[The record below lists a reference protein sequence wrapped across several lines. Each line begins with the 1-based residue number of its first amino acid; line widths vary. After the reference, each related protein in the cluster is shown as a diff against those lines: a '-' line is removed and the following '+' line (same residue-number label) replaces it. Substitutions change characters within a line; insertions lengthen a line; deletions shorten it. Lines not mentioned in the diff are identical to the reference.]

1 MERHYK
7 PWLQQFTEELQIPRW
22 SELTSY
28 GMKHIICAYL
38 HLIYSG
44 QAYSNHEACFI
55 VCMIPVT
62 QEVYWHILLHFGFHI
77 KTLTWNHTKPW
88 EIRFFYEYW
97 IFKCKLI
104 FLFCVDTVR
113 YHTFQGKFFKP
124 FLKEKYFCFCLC
136 RGGMKTIMICK
147 TFQSLLYFPK
157 YWVDLEDF

>member
-1 MERHYK
+1 MVATIYGRIANPPLIGTHILWNETHYMRIPTPDIFRSSSLK
-7 PWLQQFTEELQIPRW
+7 PWGMFHCIHDSSNTRSL
-22 SELTSY
+22 LT
-28 GMKHIICAYL
+28 
-38 HLIYSG
+38 
-44 QAYSNHEACFI
+44 
-55 VCMIPVT
+55 
-62 QEVYWHILLHFGFHI
+62 HFGFHI
-77 KTLTWNHTKPW
+77 KTLTWNHTKFL
-88 EIRFFYEYW
+88 EIRFLYEYW